1 MFFIS
6 TYLTDFTP
14 FTYAPP
20 PFRASDQVRCLR
32 ARAVKY
38 RTIFEG
44 LKQNRQDVAFSL
56 HRVSKRQKY
65 IFSLFFTNDPYSVA
79 SYLTAVI

>member
-1 MFFIS
+1 MFFIY
-6 TYLTDFTP
+6 TYLTDFIP
-14 FTYAPP
+14 FTYAPPPPPP

-44 LKQNRQDVAFSL
+44 LKENRQDVAFSL
-56 HRVSKRQKY
+56 HRVSTRQKY
-65 IFSLFFTNDPYSVA
+65 IFSLFLQMILN
-79 SYLTAVI
+79 L